1 MSANYGL
8 VRMSE
13 RELTQNL
20 LKFYKHVKK
29 SWMNL
34 ISILTQ
40 KTNISGENYKMFQ
53 KKESKSNHMEANIL
67 NESIWS
73 ISRNQPVANHLRFVI
88 SIIYSISDLE
98 RMADYIMDIANII
111 RQNKFNKEAISVIR
125 ESLKLSYACMN
136 SLLRNLE
143 TKDKIKI
150 DPNFAYKLANK
161 VLNFYRIKYKEI
173 NKKLSNIIFDK
184 NSPKQIEDILTS
196 ISIITKYSER
206 NVDHAVNILEN
217 FIYVRESNF
226 FFSKHKNSSLDF
238 DSLNLSPLQ
247 KLSKKKKT
255 NKLNI

>member
-1 MSANYGL
+1 MSTNYGL
-8 VRMSE
+8 VRTSE
-13 RELTQNL
+13 KELTQNL

-29 SWMNL
+29 SWLDL
-34 ISILTQ
+34 IRILTH
-40 KTNISGENYKMFQ
+40 KTNISNEDYKMLQ
-53 KKESKSNHMEANIL
+53 KNENKSNHMEANIL

-98 RMADYIMDIANII
+98 RMADYVIDTANII
-111 RQNKFNKEAISVIR
+111 RQNKINKEAISIIR
-125 ESLKLSYACMN
+125 ESFKLSYACMN
-136 SLLRNLE
+136 SLLKNLE

-161 VLNFYRIKYKEI
+161 ILNFYRIKYKEI

-184 NSPKQIEDILTS
+184 NTPKQIEDVLSS

-226 FFSKHKNSSLDF
+226 FFSKHKNPSLDF
-238 DSLNLSPLQ
+238 DSLNLCPL
-247 KLSKKKKT
+247 KLLKKT